1 MNENIT
7 SCILIT
13 GGYGFIASNFIN
25 FIVPKYPRCLFIN
38 LDRLDKVASRKN
50 VEANIHHAK
59 NYVEVIGDCASV
71 DLIKFLLKTY
81 NVERIIHFAAQ
92 THVDNSF
99 GNSFN
104 FTQDNV
110 YATHVLLECA
120 RNHPIIKSFIHV
132 STDEVYGEI
141 GLNDPPSDPTFS
153 FLNPTNP
160 YAATKTAAEYL
171 VKSYFTSYGLPTII
185 TRCNNVYGPRQYPEK
200 IIPRFI
206 LQSLTGM
213 NLTIQGNGS
222 ARRRFVHA
230 DDVARAYEVI
240 LTNGIPGSIYQIGT
254 SDEYSVME
262 IAQIIHS
269 KMRPHIPFET
279 TVTWVQDRPF
289 NDSRYAVNTSLLES
303 LGWKQQI
310 DFESGLLATI
320 DWYSKIQSDHWSE
333 KVDLTPPSLIGNLDK
348 K

>member
-1 MNENIT
+1 MNENIS
-7 SCILIT
+7 SCILVT
-13 GGYGFIASNFIN
+13 GGYGFIASNFLN
-25 FIVPKYPRCLFIN
+25 YIVPKYPQCIFIN

-50 VEANIHHAK
+50 VIQEVHNAR
-59 NYVEVIGDCASV
+59 NYIEVIGDCSSV

-81 NVERIIHFAAQ
+81 RVDRIVHFAAQ

-99 GNSFN
+99 GNSFH

-120 RNHPIIKSFIHV
+120 RNHQLIQSFIHV

-171 VKSYFTSYGLPTII
+171 VKSYSISYGLPTII

-200 IIPRFI
+200 VIPRFI

-213 NLTIQGNGS
+213 NITVQGNGS

-230 DDVARAYEVI
+230 EDVARAYEVI
-240 LTNGIPGSIYQIGT
+240 LLKGIPGSIYQIGT
-254 SDEYSVME
+254 ADEFSVIE
-262 IAQIIHS
+262 IGQMIHS
-269 KMRPHIPFET
+269 KIRPHIPYES
-279 TVTWVQDRPF
+279 VLQWVQDRPF
-289 NDSRYAVNTSLLES
+289 NDSRYAVNTSLLEQ
-303 LGWKQQI
+303 LGWKPQI
-310 DFESGLLATI
+310 SFQDGLMDTI
-320 DWYSKIQSDHWSE
+320 EWYSKITSDHWNE
-333 KVDLTPPSLIGNLDK
+333 KVDLTPPSLIGNLEK